1 MTKHLIFVEAKAQ
14 RQFKKLSNVDQTR
27 ILGVLEALEKE
38 GLSSRLDIKK
48 LRGFQNHYRI
58 RMGDYRIRLELL
70 VDQRI
75 VVYSI
80 STRENAY
87 E

>member
-1 MTKHLIFVEAKAQ
+1 LTKHLIFVEAKAQ